1 VTMRIRNLVGVL
13 LGLAML
19 VTACEKRTD
28 SESERPG
35 LQEGTQ
41 QQSIQHQATE
51 AGSPLEA
58 PAPGKEAAEPQPS
71 AAAGVPEAEKDDSEY
86 FAVFLEGKKVGH
98 AVESRVVADGKVTTT
113 SKVTITISRASFPV
127 TVAMSEISIET
138 VDGKPLGFE
147 TVQDMSIMT
156 VKAKGVVDANGT
168 VDLTMTSMGTEEKST
183 FEWPEGAVMAE
194 GLRLLTEKMGLKEG
208 LEYKAT
214 MFSPE
219 GMQAFDASIRVGPKR
234 DVDLLGRVVPL
245 TEVTTQLN
253 LPGTGQIVSTGY
265 VDDQLRM
272 LKTIMPVAGIKVEM
286 VACTREFAL
295 GENDVFEV
303 IEKMFLASPEPL
315 ENVGAASSITY
326 YLSPNKG
333 ARLIIPSGDNQKAA
347 ELEDGK
353 IMLKVKPLAAPGGA
367 KFPYEGADEQI
378 LEALKPTRFVQSE
391 RQEIIDLAR
400 RAVGGT
406 KDAAEAARKIE
417 SFVAGYVENRSLSVG
432 YASAAE
438 VAASRQGD
446 CSEFAVLTAALCRA
460 VGIPAQV
467 VTGVA
472 YVDTFE
478 GFRGFGGHAWVQAYI
493 GGKWI
498 GLDAAF
504 KSSGRGGYDAG
515 HIALAAG
522 NGDPEGFFDLVTTL
536 GQFKIDKVAVE
547 RGR

>member
-1 VTMRIRNLVGVL
+1 MRIRNLVGVL

-472 YVDTFE
+472 YVDNFE